1 MYNEQSFQHDYGF
14 GLRHYQYHKY
24 TIYLSD
30 DQKVEY
36 VIADEQLTKDELE
49 QLQPY
54 CQCYVCSAEWY
65 HVIAKY
71 FSCRCCYRCLYSPF
85 PDRYYIVKARELMS
99 T

>member
-36 VIADEQLTKDELE
+36 VIADEQLTKVNWNNYNLIVNVMFVLLNGIML
-49 QLQPY
+49 LQNIL
-54 CQCYVCSAEWY
+54 VVVV
-65 HVIAKY
+65 VI
-71 FSCRCCYRCLYSPF
+71 
-85 PDRYYIVKARELMS
+85 DVYILLFRIDIILLKQGN
-99 T
+99 